1 MAIIF
6 PGLDVAAPARTIL
19 LGSLGFLNDSGLGV
33 RLSGLRLQGWDGG
46 PASSLQV
53 TQKLRAPGGWS
64 SADPQLTARTLNLS
78 GFVVGPDAATVIA
91 ACDAIKAAVTLTET
105 DLTVIDE
112 GVEPLTM
119 RVARQG
125 EVLIDGTPTATVKQ
139 FSIGLVAA
147 DPRKFGTEQTQ
158 TTALPSATGGIT
170 VPFTVPFAINSTV
183 VTGQISMTN
192 SGTMAGPVTAR
203 VTGPAPAGG
212 IITHTSDLGTRVLS
226 VNLPLGVGEWVDIDM
241 EAETVLAQGQASRSQ
256 WVNSRGFAA
265 FDPGVNTWS
274 FSAPATSAATLTI
287 TATPA
292 SE

>member
-1 MAIIF
+1 VPTII
-6 PGLDVAAPARTIL
+6 PGIDVAAPARTIL
-19 LGSLGFLNDSGLGV
+19 LGSLAFLNANGLGV

-64 SADPQLTARTLNLS
+64 SADPQLTPRTLGLT
-78 GFVVGPDAATVIA
+78 GFIVGPDAATVIA
-91 ACDAIKAAVTLTET
+91 ACDAIKAAVTLAET
-105 DLTVIDE
+105 DLTVIDD
-112 GVEPLTM
+112 GVAALTM

-125 EVLIDGTPTATVKQ
+125 EVLIDGTPTATVKK

-147 DPRKFGTEQTQ
+147 DPRKFGTPQSQ

-170 VPFTVPFAINSTV
+170 VPYTVPFAINSTV

-192 SGTMAGPVTAR
+192 PGNMAGPVTAR
-203 VTGPAPAGG
+203 INGPAPAGG

-241 EAETVLAQGQASRSQ
+241 EAQTVLAQGQASRSQ

-265 FDPGVNTWS
+265 FDPGGNTWS